1 MTVTGARLI
10 EPVKTF
16 GRPYQATP
24 DDDEFEC
31 EYDPEDAPEPGE
43 VVAEGSAANAGQHLE
58 ADAEGLSIIVSL
70 PGRVL
75 LLASS
80 QGDSSFHFYEI
91 GRTPVASRRVLRR
104 GRGRDRRRALRAGAD
119 GQADPFGL
127 LVVQNGDAPEPPD
140 TSDVNG
146 YEFDGAT
153 QFKYVNF
160 ADTLRRS
167 SSERRAAYRDINGLP
182 PAWNPPASDTSCRR
196 RLGQACIAS

>member
-1 MTVTGARLI
+1 M
-10 EPVKTF
+10 KTF

-31 EYDPEDAPEPGE
+31 EYDPEDPPEPGE
-43 VVAEGSAANAGQHLE
+43 VEATGSAANAGQHLE
-58 ADAEGLSIIVSL
+58 ADAEGLSIIVSI

-91 GRTPVASRRVLRR
+91 GQTRVHRGEFFVEGVGETDGVHYAPVPMGKQYPL
-104 GRGRDRRRALRAGAD
+104 
-119 GQADPFGL
+119 GL

-160 ADTLRRS
+160 ADTL
-167 SSERRAAYRDINGLP
+167 
-182 PAWNPPASDTSCRR
+182 PA
-196 RLGQACIAS
+196 LLQ